1 MIDRFSEL
9 IRAAKPGRVRR
20 DTPLSERGR
29 RELAEYEALE
39 TGQRA
44 RHARRRVPGRRG
56 NRWRRP
62 VPVLAGSSLV
72 LIMVAVAVVL
82 VSVLRA
88 GPVVASTP
96 PLLEATQIS
105 ASSTEV
111 LTQMAATRTQRPDDT
126 GTGTGVIR
134 AQTWALNTT
143 IGDDGS
149 ISTSR
154 VEPQWNE
161 TAFAP
166 DGTVTVRLTAADPFP
181 GQDATGLAEPGTL
194 LAEETFPP
202 GTYDTGLPGPPPT
215 DPAHVED
222 YLLELTGEEQLTT
235 GQTFVEVAGL
245 LSSIRLTAAQETA
258 LITYLATRDGIT
270 VTGEVTDRLGRSG
283 VALTAADRLPG
294 EVEDVLIV
302 SPQTGK
308 IIAAETRYIGTDRTD
323 IPSPAVIDYTAW
335 ER

>member
-1 MIDRFSEL
+1 MIDRFSKL

-39 TGQRA
+39 TGQTTRE
-44 RHARRRVPGRRG
+44 ARRCVPARGRS
-56 NRWRRP
+56 RWRP
-62 VPVLAGSSLV
+62 VPMLAGGSVVLV
-72 LIMVAVAVVL
+72 MVAVVL

-96 PLLEATQIS
+96 PLLEATRIS

-111 LTQMAATRTQRPDDT
+111 LTQMAATRTQSPDDT

-149 ISTSR
+149 ISTSQ

-161 TAFAP
+161 TVFAP

-215 DPAHVED
+215 DPAHLED

-245 LSSIRLTAAQETA
+245 LSSLRLTAAQETA

-283 VALTAADRLPG
+283 VALTATDRLPG